1 MEISEILKIHL
12 NNIKDKIAAQMEH
25 NKRNASGRS
34 VASLIVEIDGDRGAI
49 LGDNSFLAMERGRGP
64 GKIPYNFVGIIK
76 DWITSKG
83 ISAKNT
89 KRPNGTQMTQET
101 ALNSFAGAVAF
112 SIMKNGTKLHR
123 DKGFDDIYSSAI
135 SEELELMAE
144 DMAIKV
150 IENINEINKQL

>member
-12 NNIKDKIAAQMEH
+12 NNIKDKIAAQMERS
-25 NKRNASGRS
+25 KRNASGKS
-34 VASLIVEIDGDRGAI
+34 VASLVVEIDGDRGAI
-49 LGDNSFLAMERGRGP
+49 WGDNSFHFMERGRGP

-83 ISAKNT
+83 IAAKNT
-89 KRPNGTQMTQET
+89 KRPNGSQMTQEA

-112 SIMKNGTKLHR
+112 SIMINGTKLHR
-123 DKGFDDIYSSAI
+123 NKGFEDIYSSAI

-144 DMAIKV
+144 GVAIKV
-150 IENINEINKQL
+150 IENINDINKQL

>member
-1 MEISEILKIHL
+1 
-12 NNIKDKIAAQMEH
+12 
-25 NKRNASGRS
+25 
-34 VASLIVEIDGDRGAI
+34 
-49 LGDNSFLAMERGRGP
+49 
-64 GKIPYNFVGIIK
+64 
-76 DWITSKG
+76 
-83 ISAKNT
+83 
-89 KRPNGTQMTQET
+89 MTQET

-144 DMAIKV
+144 DLAIKV